1 MAAFTQTVAFAG
13 LSQRIESTRTTAVG
27 YGYSRRRYS
36 LEGAASVRLWWR
48 PMTLAHDV
56 EGDGPAVLLL
66 HSSVCDRRMWDPQW
80 SALRDAGY
88 RVLRC
93 DLRGYGQ
100 TPMADRPYTDAEDV
114 RDLLDALR
122 IDRVVLVAASYGGL
136 VGLEVAARWPDRVST
151 LALLCPG
158 MPGHQPSAELRAFGA
173 REDALLEADDLTGA
187 VELNVQT
194 WLGPEADDATRDRVR
209 QMQRHAF
216 EVQLAATEEFPK
228 PERDEID
235 LGKIS
240 APCLA
245 VSGRYDLPDFRQIA
259 ARLTEL
265 LPDARHLEL
274 PWAGHLPSL
283 ERPAEVTAL
292 LTDHL
297 RETSPS

>member
-1 MAAFTQTVAFAG
+1 
-13 LSQRIESTRTTAVG
+13 
-27 YGYSRRRYS
+27 
-36 LEGAASVRLWWR
+36 
-48 PMTLAHDV
+48 MTLAHDV